1 MTVMRISIKLLK
13 EPEENG
19 EGELAQSRDFFFFFS
34 AFKNKNRLLDTSLI
48 IGYWFHVLGLG

>member
-19 EGELAQSRDFFFFFS
+19 EGELAQSRDFFFFS
-34 AFKNKNRLLDTSLI
+34 QLLKIKIDC
-48 IGYWFHVLGLG
+48 

>member
-34 AFKNKNRLLDTSLI
+34 HLLKIKIDC
-48 IGYWFHVLGLG
+48 